1 MTRQWDDT
9 WQTLAYHAKNPEYP
23 LNDEL
28 LKELILKLYYNNYK
42 HLIIEK
48 KGYESDLKRKLI
60 KTIIHGDYTP
70 EAVSYAVQGSPPK
83 GTIFVFEPKFKR
95 DIYLYDNGK
104 MKKMMSE
111 KYLGASNLFF
121 EDACNELNKLSETK
135 TKSEEE
141 K

>member
-1 MTRQWDDT
+1 MTRQWDTT
-9 WQTLAYHAKNPEYP
+9 WQVLAYHAKNDPEYP
-23 LNDEL
+23 VNDEL

-48 KGYESDLKRKLI
+48 EGYERELKRKLI
-60 KTIIHGDYTP
+60 KTIVHGDYTP

-104 MKKMMSE
+104 MKKMMGE
-111 KYLGASNLFF
+111 KYCWISNLFF
-121 EDACNELNKLSETK
+121 EDACNELK
-135 TKSEEE
+135 KSKEA
-141 K
+141 KK